1 MTGLTAFCLRNRDIF
16 AAAALVVVTLVAGG
30 LFMVPLVTGVFHDDG
45 IYVSTAK
52 SLASDQG
59 YRLISLPD
67 TPSQTKYPPLY
78 PTLLSI
84 IWRIWPAF
92 PANVLAM
99 QWLTLLMSALSM
111 GLFYYYVVT
120 CGYFSRPVALLAA
133 LLSVTS
139 HYMLYYSSL
148 LLSEMPFAFFLIL
161 ALFMLDRFV
170 RSDSNRIS
178 HKVLLTMVIVLPF
191 LTRSI
196 GVVLIPAALA
206 FLLFRRRLSWM
217 VGIGTISIVAA
228 WFAWSLHSKESS
240 PVVYY
245 YTSYWDW
252 WRDFVGVRVEVRVI
266 LFNLVSLAYGIVY
279 SGETSLS
286 RFVSWQPRLWPLI
299 ALAGIPAFVG
309 LWRGLRRKEI
319 LPWTIFAYLL
329 VVLIWPWPPLRFIVP
344 VLGFLLCYLVGEAWR
359 LLRNL
364 PPSTGRKALVAAASL
379 LLILGNVWQTRAVAS
394 FNHKTHYPT
403 TVSYW
408 QSPANWS
415 CFTDA
420 FGWIESHTRPT
431 DIIASYFDSMV
442 FLYTGRRA
450 FRPLVVAP
458 ASPYYGVATQ
468 PVTVDE
474 LLLTL
479 KANKGRYVL
488 CTPFDRFNDE
498 SSLTAMV
505 DEVRRR
511 HPRAVS
517 TAYVGKD
524 PRFKVY
530 RIRIR

>member
-1 MTGLTAFCLRNRDIF
+1 MAGLSTFCHNKKDIL
-16 AAAALVVVTLVAGG
+16 AALALLIVTLAAGR

-52 SLASDQG
+52 SLASHQG

-67 TPSQTKYPPLY
+67 EPSQTKYPPLY
-78 PTLLSI
+78 PTLLSV
-84 IWRIWPAF
+84 IWRVWPNF

-111 GLFYYYVVT
+111 GLGYYYVVT

-133 LLSVTS
+133 LLSATS
-139 HYMLYYSSL
+139 HYLLYYSSL

-161 ALFMLDRFV
+161 ALFSLDRFV
-170 RSDSNRIS
+170 RSDSNRLS
-178 HKVLLTMVIVLPF
+178 GKVLLTVVIVLPF

-196 GVVLIPAALA
+196 GVVLIPAAIA
-206 FLLFRRRLSWM
+206 FLYFRRRLTWM
-217 VGIGTISIVAA
+217 VGIGPVLIVAA
-228 WFAWSLHSKESS
+228 WFAWTFHSREST

-252 WRDFVGVRVEVRVI
+252 WRDFTGIRVQMRVI
-266 LFNLVSLAYGIVY
+266 LFNLVNVAYGIVY
-279 SGETSLS
+279 SGETALS

-309 LWRGLRRKEI
+309 LWRGLRRKDI
-319 LPWTIFAYLL
+319 LPWTVFAYLL

-344 VLGFLLCYLVGEAWR
+344 VLGFLLCYLLGEASR
-359 LLRNL
+359 LFRNL
-364 PPSTGRKALVAAASL
+364 SPSAGKKALFVSASV
-379 LLILGNVWQTRAVAS
+379 LLILGNLWQTRAVAS

-415 CFTDA
+415 SFTDV
-420 FGWIESHTRPT
+420 FSWIGSHTRPT
-431 DIIASYFDSMV
+431 DIVASYFDSMV
-442 FLYTGRRA
+442 FLYTGRQA

-458 ASPYYGVATQ
+458 ASPYYGITCQ
-468 PVTVDE
+468 PVTADD
-474 LLLTL
+474 LLRTL
-479 KANKGRYVL
+479 KGNRGRYVL

-498 SSLTAMV
+498 SSLTAMMN
-505 DEVRRR
+505 EVRRT
-511 HPRAVS
+511 HPKAVS

-524 PRFKVY
+524 QRFRVF
-530 RIRIR
+530 RIRGG

>member
-1 MTGLTAFCLRNRDIF
+1 MKGLSNFGLRNRDIL
-16 AAAALVVVTLVAGG
+16 AAIALLIVTLAAGR

-67 TPSQTKYPPLY
+67 EPSQTKYPPLY
-78 PTLLSI
+78 PTLLSV
-84 IWRIWPAF
+84 IWRFWPNF

-111 GLFYYYVVT
+111 GLGYYYVVT
-120 CGYFSRPVALLAA
+120 YGYFSRPVALLAA
-133 LLSVTS
+133 LLAATS
-139 HYMLYYSSL
+139 HYLLYYSSL
-148 LLSEMPFAFFLIL
+148 LLSEMPFAFFLIF
-161 ALFMLDRFV
+161 ALFMLDRFA
-170 RSDSNRIS
+170 RSGSNRLS
-178 HKVLLTMVIVLPF
+178 GKVLLALVIVLPF

-196 GVVLIPAALA
+196 GVVLIPAAIA
-206 FLLFRRRLSWM
+206 FLYFRRRLSWV
-217 VGIGTISIVAA
+217 VGIAPALIVAA
-228 WFAWSLHSKESS
+228 WFAWTLHSRESA

-252 WRDFVGVRVEVRVI
+252 WRDFTGIRVELRVI
-266 LFNLVSLAYGIVY
+266 LFNLINIAYGIVY
-279 SGETSLS
+279 SGETYLS

-309 LWRGLRRKEI
+309 LWRGMRRKEI
-319 LPWTIFAYLL
+319 LPLTVCAYLL

-344 VLGFLLCYLVGEAWR
+344 VLGFLLCYLLGETSR
-359 LLRNL
+359 LLRSL
-364 PPSTGRKALVAAASL
+364 SPSTGRRALVMAASV
-379 LLILGNVWQTRAVAS
+379 LLIVGNVWQTRAVAS

-408 QSPANWS
+408 QSPADWS
-415 CFTDA
+415 SFTDV
-420 FGWIESHTRPT
+420 FNWIGSRTRPT

-442 FLYTGRRA
+442 FLYTGRQA

-458 ASPYYGVATQ
+458 ASPYYGITSQ
-468 PVTVDE
+468 PVTPDD
-474 LLLTL
+474 LLRTV
-479 KANKGRYVL
+479 KGNKGRYVL

-498 SSLTAMV
+498 PSLTAMM
-505 DEVRRR
+505 DEVLRK
-511 HPRAVS
+511 HPKAVS

-524 PRFKVY
+524 QRFKIY
-530 RIRIR
+530 KIRGR